1 MSLKKICSYLL
12 KAVTNAVLKNKSYA
26 TGSAFL
32 GVHV

>member
-1 MSLKKICSYLL
+1 MSLKNICSYLL
-12 KAVTNAVLKNKSYA
+12 KAVTNAVLKNKNYA